1 MKWYQMK
8 WAQKYWGKAEREKY
22 QQYLKS
28 DAWKN
33 KRAAILKKAG
43 YKCRRCGARATEVHH
58 ETYKRIYNEKLSDLT
73 ALCRECH
80 QKTHT
85 KTPKKKR
92 IAKHRHKAP
101 QRQKRKRKQST
112 EKKRHRTWK

>member
-33 KRAAILKKAG
+33 KRTAILKKAG
-43 YKCRRCGARATEVHH
+43 YNVCFSADRPYKISVAR
-58 ETYKRIYNEKLSDLT
+58 
-73 ALCRECH
+73 
-80 QKTHT
+80 
-85 KTPKKKR
+85 
-92 IAKHRHKAP
+92 
-101 QRQKRKRKQST
+101 
-112 EKKRHRTWK
+112 

>member
-28 DAWKN
+28 ETWKN
-33 KRAAILKKAG
+33 KRTAILKKAG
-43 YKCRRCGARATEVHH
+43 HKCRRCRARATEVHH

-80 QKTHT
+80 QKVYT
-85 KTPKKKR
+85 KAPKKKR
-92 IAKHRHKAP
+92 IAKRRRKTP
-101 QRQKRKRKQST
+101 QRQKRKQKQST
-112 EKKRHRTWK
+112 HTKKRRAWK